1 MAGQW
6 YSLGSLSNIMW
17 SVPATCSRSVA
28 FFSYSIQH
36 FVKFVSD
43 LWQVYGFYLSILCIM
58 WSSLSVTY
66 GRSVIFSRYSIQ
78 HHVMKRMWPK
88 AGQWYSLDNILWSLS
103 VTCDRSMDFIW
114 VFYASCDQV
123 CRWPMA
129 GQWYYLGTL
138 YNIMWSSLL
147 VTEGRSVVFSMKH
160 FVKFVS
166 DLWHVNDIL

>member
-1 MAGQW
+1 MVGQW
-6 YSLGSLSNIMW
+6 YSLGSLYNIMW
-17 SVPATCSRSVA
+17 SLSATCSRSVA

-78 HHVMKRMWPK
+78 HHVMKLMWPK
-88 AGQWYSLDNILWSLS
+88 AGQWYYLDNILWSLS

-114 VFYASCDQV
+114 VFYTTSCDQV
-123 CRWPMA
+123 CWWPMVR
-129 GQWYYLGTL
+129 QLYSLGTL
-138 YNIMWSSLL
+138 YNIMWSL
-147 VTEGRSVVFSMKH
+147 SVVFSR
-160 FVKFVS
+160 FNNQWNW
-166 DLWHVNDIL
+166 L